1 MTMQAV
7 LMTAKGGPDVLQLRD
22 VEKPEIESPTQIL
35 VRLRAAGINPL
46 DTKIRQL
53 NMFYPNAGSAILGCD
68 GAGVVE
74 AIGSSVERFRVGE
87 EVYFFNNGLGRSPG
101 CYAQYTVID
110 QAYAA
115 RKPSRLTM
123 VEAAAAPLVLITAW
137 QALIDRVGLRA
148 GEQLLIHAG
157 AGGVGHIAIQLA
169 KWIGARV
176 AATVSD
182 AEKAKFIGNLGAE
195 LAIDYKKRDFVDET
209 LAWTEGRGSDVTF
222 DAVGGATFCRSFLA
236 TCIYGR
242 IATLLTTACEA
253 AELNKARLR
262 NLVVGYV
269 QMTTPLYL
277 GLHEA
282 RCRQTHI
289 LEEGARLF
297 DEGKLHVKVS
307 DVFPLQ
313 SAAEAHR
320 LVEAGHLTGKVVL
333 QID

>member
-1 MTMQAV
+1 
-7 LMTAKGGPDVLQLRD
+7 MTAKGGPDVLQLRD

-35 VRLRAAGINPL
+35 VRLQAAGINPL

-53 NMFYPNAGSAILGCD
+53 NMFYPNVDSAILGCD

-74 AIGSSVERFRVGE
+74 AIGSSVQRFRVGE
-87 EVYFFNNGLGRSPG
+87 EVYFFNNGLGGAPG

-115 RKPSRLTM
+115 RKPSGLTM

-137 QALIDRVGLRA
+137 QALVDRVGLQA
-148 GEQLLIHAG
+148 GEQLLVHAG

-169 KWIGARV
+169 RWIGARV
-176 AATVSD
+176 AATVSG
-182 AEKAKFIGNLGAE
+182 AEKVKFIENLGAE
-195 LAIDYKKRDFVDET
+195 LAIDYKARDFVDET

-222 DAVGGATFCRSFLA
+222 DAVGGSTFCRSFLA

-242 IATLLTTACEA
+242 ITTLLTTACEA

-262 NLVVGYV
+262 NLVIGYV

-282 RCRQTHI
+282 RCHQTHI
-289 LEEGARLF
+289 LEEGTRLF
-297 DEGKLHVKVS
+297 DEGKLRVKVS
-307 DVFPLQ
+307 NVFPLR

-320 LVEAGHLTGKVVL
+320 LVEAGHLAGKVVL